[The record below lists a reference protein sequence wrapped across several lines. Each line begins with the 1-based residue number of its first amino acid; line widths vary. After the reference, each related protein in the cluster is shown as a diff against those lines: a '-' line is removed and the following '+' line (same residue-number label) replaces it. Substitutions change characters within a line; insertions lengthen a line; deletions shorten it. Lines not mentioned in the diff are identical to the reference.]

1 MPDPLVVL
9 PRHVLAFD
17 TAMGGCSA
25 AVVDMKTGQ
34 AVRQS
39 LVMERGQSEI
49 LVPMIQ
55 GVVKEAG
62 LVMADMGL
70 VVTTVGPGGFTGLRI
85 GLSAARSFG
94 LALNIPV
101 VGVRTTDVIL
111 KAAMGNAKDHN
122 MLLVV
127 IETKRDDFYVQ
138 DFGGTPRLLSADSI
152 VSAYQNHPITLCGD
166 GVIRLQQVLSA
177 RYPAGWRAF
186 DDLLLPDPVVM
197 AHMGY
202 DDFITGKMQ
211 PPDPLYLREA
221 DVSQS
226 KRAQRVIAEG

>member
-1 MPDPLVVL
+1 
-9 PRHVLAFD
+9 
-17 TAMGGCSA
+17 
-25 AVVDMKTGQ
+25 
-34 AVRQS
+34 
-39 LVMERGQSEI
+39 MERGQSEI

-55 GVVKEAG
+55 GVVKEAS
-62 LVMADMGL
+62 LAMADLVL

-101 VGVRTTDVIL
+101 AGVRTTDVIL
-111 KAAMGNAKDHN
+111 KAAMEKTKDHN
-122 MLLVV
+122 ALFVV
-127 IETKRDDFYVQ
+127 IETKRDDFYAQ
-138 DFGGTPRLLSADSI
+138 DFGGAPRLLSADSI
-152 VSAYQNHPITLCGD
+152 LSAYQNRPVTLCGD
-166 GVIRLQQVLSA
+166 GVIRLQQVLGA
-177 RYPAGWRAF
+177 DCPAGWRVL

-211 PPDPLYLREA
+211 PPDPVYLREA

-226 KRAQRVIAEG
+226 KRTQRVIAEG